1 MSRKTLSALCL
12 MAFVMSCTAVMAQ
25 DPTEE
30 SETQS
35 APATSPATSAA
46 DGKTFKLLRGDAA
59 ANDLNLG
66 EEEATAWDPV
76 IRAGDIEISLAVG
89 FLSMNTTLLKHDQI
103 IYKYNT
109 EDTFWGDVELKGESA
124 FAPTLRIGYGLTNW
138 FGLESW
144 YGVGISEYTS
154 SITNTHSRKNEQG
167 APVVDNPPLGEFD
180 AEARSLITLQAGINA
195 IVYPLAIRGEG
206 MGRLHPYLTGGVGNM
221 WYNMNS
227 NYTKG
232 TASAMDLNFGG
243 GLRLLA
249 DKNISIRFEVLLHRN
264 TLEWTPADYFM
275 ELNEGT
281 TLVPLNEYPVQPDG
295 SIAESPVTEFESN
308 TMSLLQWSLGV
319 QGSF

>member
-12 MAFVMSCTAVMAQ
+12 LAFVMACTAVLAQ

-30 SETQS
+30 AETKPEQNS
-35 APATSPATSAA
+35 
-46 DGKTFKLLRGDAA
+46 GKTFKLLRGDAA
-59 ANDLNLG
+59 ARDLDLA
-66 EEEATAWDPV
+66 EEEAAVWDPV

-89 FLSMNTTLLKHDQI
+89 FLSMNTTLLQHDQM

-109 EDTFWGDVELKGESA
+109 EATFWGDVELKGESA
-124 FAPTLRIGYGLTNW
+124 FAPTLRLGYGLTNW

-144 YGVGISEYTS
+144 FGVGISEYTS
-154 SITNTHSRKNEQG
+154 TISNTHSRKNEPG

-180 AEARSLITLQAGINA
+180 AEARSLITLQAGLNA
-195 IVYPLAIRGEG
+195 TIYPLAIGG
-206 MGRLHPYLTGGVGNM
+206 DGTGRLHPYLTGGVGNM
-221 WYNMNS
+221 WYSMNS
-227 NYTKG
+227 NYTKDM
-232 TASAMDLNFGG
+232 ASAMDLNFGG

-249 DKNISIRFEVLLHRN
+249 DKNISVRIEVLMHRN

-281 TLVPLNEYPVQPDG
+281 TLVPLNEYPVQDDG
-295 SIAESPVTEFESN
+295 SIAEQPIEKFADN
-308 TMSLLQWSLGV
+308 AINLLQWSIGV